1 MRLKRFLPVLGFL
14 CIVSACGPSK
24 PVIKPG
30 PAIPGINLSGRWFS
44 KDFGEMT
51 IVHAGDAIKGEYAD
65 PRGPE
70 HNGGFRG
77 TLIGD
82 LIKLQWIK
90 PGKREAA
97 VMLKRGRAYLRVSA
111 RGQKLIGRWG
121 YDDSEDDGGP
131 WRAEKSTSD

>member
-1 MRLKRFLPVLGFL
+1 MRFNRLLQAIGFVV
-14 CIVSACGPSK
+14 CVIGCGPSK

-30 PAIPGINLSGRWFS
+30 PAIPGLNLSGRWFS

-51 IVHAGDAIKGEYAD
+51 VVHAGREVKGDYAD

-97 VMLKRGRAYLRVSA
+97 VMLKRGRAFLRVTDG
-111 RGQKLIGRWG
+111 GQTLVGRWG